1 MKSNIVLILV
11 IQLVLFSSALAAGK
25 CFCTQ
30 EVNPVCGS
38 NGVTYQNACLAACAG
53 VTVASQGACAMGTS
67 GNGMTMQNCQLTYQ
81 NACLAACAGVTV
93 ASQGACAMGTSGNGM
108 TMQNCQCNCTTAMGT
123 SGNGNGCSSKFN
135 PVCGLNGVTYLNA
148 CVATAAGVTIVSQ
161 GACPPIVF

>member
-1 MKSNIVLILV
+1 MKFNVLFILV

-67 GNGMTMQNCQLTYQ
+67 GNGMTMQNCQ
-81 NACLAACAGVTV
+81 CK
-93 ASQGACAMGTSGNGM
+93 
-108 TMQNCQCNCTTAMGT
+108 CTTAMGT
-123 SGNGNGCSSKFN
+123 SGNGNGCSSKFH
-135 PVCGLNGVTYLNA
+135 PVCGADGITYLNS

-161 GACPPIVF
+161 GACPMSTSGNGNSKYW